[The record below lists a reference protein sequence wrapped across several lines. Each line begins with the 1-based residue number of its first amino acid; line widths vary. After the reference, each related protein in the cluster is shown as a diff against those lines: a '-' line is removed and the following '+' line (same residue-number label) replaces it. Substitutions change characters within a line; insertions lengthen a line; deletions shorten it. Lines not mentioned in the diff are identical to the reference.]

1 MFVHHDRGNASNAN
15 DVVLNYNI
23 ENICLL
29 DSSFIFIIR
38 NMYLQYRLFANSNL
52 SFIYIRII
60 WKLKIREN
68 KFYVNFIYYFPEEY
82 FIKRAHTR
90 DLIICYINFE
100 RFEKA
105 ERERE
110 RERISIR

>member
-1 MFVHHDRGNASNAN
+1 MEDFAAMFVHHDRGNASDAN

-52 SFIYIRII
+52 SFIYI
-60 WKLKIREN
+60 
-68 KFYVNFIYYFPEEY
+68 YIYTYNLE
-82 FIKRAHTR
+82 IK
-90 DLIICYINFE
+90 D
-100 RFEKA
+100 
-105 ERERE
+105 
-110 RERISIR
+110 